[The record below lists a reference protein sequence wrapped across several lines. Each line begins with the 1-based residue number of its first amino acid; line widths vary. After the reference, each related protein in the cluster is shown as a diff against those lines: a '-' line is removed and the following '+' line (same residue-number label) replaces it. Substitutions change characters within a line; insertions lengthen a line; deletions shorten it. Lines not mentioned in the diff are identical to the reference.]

1 MVVALFLSGVL
12 ITQFPDGTD
21 SGGVP
26 TGEYRSTCMVRC
38 EASPGESVYCHVAH
52 RLAPRT
58 GTPIDCWGHCR
69 HAKDRPQIPLPND
82 GGVWRQAQTSGW
94 CLYVRETAT
103 GRYHWPS
110 CHAEN
115 YQMVSLRQFGPA
127 DVECDYLTLPA
138 GVDFEYTEEPPPA
151 SSVEGAF
158 VEPGLR
164 YADVKRRLRGK
175 HRRVKRGRRPGSY
188 RVREKGAKGQ

>member
-1 MVVALFLSGVL
+1 MVAALFLAGVL

-26 TGEYRSTCMVRC
+26 MGTYRSTCMVRC
-38 EASPGESVYCHVAH
+38 EASSGESVYCHVAH

-69 HAKDRPQIPLPND
+69 HARERPQIPLPLD
-82 GGVWRQAQTSGW
+82 GGVWRQAQSDW

-115 YQMVSLRQFGPA
+115 YQLMSLRKFGPG

-138 GVDFEYTEEPPPA
+138 GVDFEYTDELPLVGSA
-151 SSVEGAF
+151 VGAF
-158 VEPGLR
+158 VQPGLSYGELR
-164 YADVKRRLRGK
+164 DRLRGK
-175 HRRVKRGRRPGSY
+175 GRRVRRGSRPGSY
-188 RVREKGAKGQ
+188 RVREKARRGR